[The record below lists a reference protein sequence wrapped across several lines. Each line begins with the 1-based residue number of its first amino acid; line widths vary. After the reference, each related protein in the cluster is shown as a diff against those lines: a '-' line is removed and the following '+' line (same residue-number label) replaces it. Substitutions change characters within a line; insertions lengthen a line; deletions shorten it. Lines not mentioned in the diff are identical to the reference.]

1 MVDLLLLRIL
11 GNFQELLHTSDERR
25 DVLLPGRLSG
35 EFQAGNC
42 LVGGMA

>member
-11 GNFQELLHTSDERR
+11 GNVQELHTSDERR
-25 DVLLPGRLSG
+25 DVLLPG
-35 EFQAGNC
+35 EFQAGDC

>member
-11 GNFQELLHTSDERR
+11 GNFQELHTSDERR

-42 LVGGMA
+42 LFGGMA